1 MNLISLDEDENEIL
15 DISSIRN
22 LSNSYLQGILSFPF
36 SFQERRNME
45 YFDFEEPLPEIDSE
59 IFSNVFPNQIQRQS
73 DDNTYLFSVTGNNNS
88 NVVIPEID
96 LSENINILDVEE
108 IITLEGIDSTNFSLM
123 KPYSLEEIRNLLREN
138 KISNNIIGTI
148 KDCINPLDW
157 RRVGYFDIKIKRT
170 RKGIIKEEKD
180 EEKFLGRK
188 RKDDNKKGNHTRNDV
203 DNIMKKCKNTLFHN
217 VIEYV
222 ALVVNSLKSDK
233 KEEFLLLNL
242 SYEYIDILKKD
253 NELALFKMKL
263 KELVS
268 LDISS
273 KYSLIEDKEFNKK
286 NINKILKEE
295 RDNELLIN
303 LLNMTFGD
311 WIDVF
316 TLKKKI
322 EIEPKFKGLEKALK
336 EISDKNDEEYF
347 SRFIFFLFNYKN
359 YFQNKKGRRPKTKK
373 NNKKTKLNIVR
384 V

>member
-15 DISSIRN
+15 DINSIRN
-22 LSNSYLQGILSFPF
+22 LPNSYHQGILSFPF
-36 SFQERRNME
+36 LFQERRNME

-73 DDNTYLFSVTGNNNS
+73 DDNSYLFSVTGNNNS
-88 NVVIPEID
+88 NMVIPEID
-96 LSENINILDVEE
+96 LSENPNILDVEE
-108 IITLEGIDSTNFSLM
+108 IITLEGIDNTNFSLM

-157 RRVGYFDIKIKRT
+157 KRVGYFDIKIKRT

-180 EEKFLGRK
+180 EEKVLGRK
-188 RKDDNKKGNHTRNDV
+188 RKDDNQEGNHTRNDV

-273 KYSLIEDKEFNKK
+273 KYSLSEDKEFNKK

-295 RDNELLIN
+295 RDNEVLIN
-303 LLNMTFGD
+303 LLNMRFGD

-359 YFQNKKGRRPKTKK
+359 YFQNKKGRRPKTISDK
-373 NNKKTKLNIVR
+373 R
-384 V
+384 A

>member
-15 DISSIRN
+15 DINSIRN
-22 LSNSYLQGILSFPF
+22 LPNSYHQGILSFPF
-36 SFQERRNME
+36 LFQERRNME

-59 IFSNVFPNQIQRQS
+59 IFSNVFPNHIQRQS
-73 DDNTYLFSVTGNNNS
+73 DDNSYLFSVTGNNNS
-88 NVVIPEID
+88 NMVIPEID
-96 LSENINILDVEE
+96 LSENPNILDVEE
-108 IITLEGIDSTNFSLM
+108 ILTLEGIDNTNFSLM

-222 ALVVNSLKSDK
+222 ALVVNSLKSDQ

-295 RDNELLIN
+295 RDNEVLIN
-303 LLNMTFGD
+303 LLNMRFGD

-359 YFQNKKGRRPKTKK
+359 YFQNKKGRRPKTISDK
-373 NNKKTKLNIVR
+373 R
-384 V
+384 A

>member
-1 MNLISLDEDENEIL
+1 MFAIFVSLDEDENEIL
-15 DISSIRN
+15 DIKSIRN
-22 LSNSYLQGILSFPF
+22 LPNSYHQGILSFPF
-36 SFQERRNME
+36 LFQERRNME

-73 DDNTYLFSVTGNNNS
+73 DDNSYLFSVTGNNNS
-88 NVVIPEID
+88 NMVIPEID
-96 LSENINILDVEE
+96 LSENPNILDVEE
-108 IITLEGIDSTNFSLM
+108 IITLEGIDNTNFSLM

-295 RDNELLIN
+295 RDNEVLIN
-303 LLNMTFGD
+303 LLNMRFGD

-359 YFQNKKGRRPKTKK
+359 YFQNKKGRRPKTISDK
-373 NNKKTKLNIVR
+373 R
-384 V
+384 A

>member
-15 DISSIRN
+15 DINSIRN
-22 LSNSYLQGILSFPF
+22 LPNSYHQGILSFPF
-36 SFQERRNME
+36 LFQERRNME

-73 DDNTYLFSVTGNNNS
+73 DDNSYLFSVTGNNNS
-88 NVVIPEID
+88 NMVIPEID
-96 LSENINILDVEE
+96 LSENPNILDVEE

-157 RRVGYFDIKIKRT
+157 KRVGYFDIKIKRT

-295 RDNELLIN
+295 RDNEVLIN

-359 YFQNKKGRRPKTKK
+359 YFQNKKGRRPKTISDK
-373 NNKKTKLNIVR
+373 R
-384 V
+384 A

>member
-1 MNLISLDEDENEIL
+1 MNLISLDEDGNEIL
-15 DISSIRN
+15 DINSIRN
-22 LSNSYLQGILSFPF
+22 LPNSYHQGILSFPF
-36 SFQERRNME
+36 LFQERRNME

-88 NVVIPEID
+88 NMVIPEID
-96 LSENINILDVEE
+96 LSENPNILDVEE
-108 IITLEGIDSTNFSLM
+108 ILTLEGIDNTNFSLM

-359 YFQNKKGRRPKTKK
+359 YFQNKKGRRPKTISDK
-373 NNKKTKLNIVR
+373 R
-384 V
+384 A

>member
-15 DISSIRN
+15 DINSIRN
-22 LSNSYLQGILSFPF
+22 LPNPYHQGILSFPF
-36 SFQERRNME
+36 LFQERRNME
-45 YFDFEEPLPEIDSE
+45 YFNFEEPSPEIDSE

-73 DDNTYLFSVTGNNNS
+73 DDNSYLFSVTGNNNS
-88 NVVIPEID
+88 NMVIPEID
-96 LSENINILDVEE
+96 LSENPNILDVEE

-157 RRVGYFDIKIKRT
+157 KRVGYFDIKIKRT

-263 KELVS
+263 KDLVS

-295 RDNELLIN
+295 RDNEVLIN
-303 LLNMTFGD
+303 LLNMRFGD

-359 YFQNKKGRRPKTKK
+359 YFQNKKGRRPKTISDK
-373 NNKKTKLNIVR
+373 R
-384 V
+384 A

>member
-15 DISSIRN
+15 DINSIRN
-22 LSNSYLQGILSFPF
+22 LPNSYHQGILSFPF
-36 SFQERRNME
+36 LFQERRNME

-73 DDNTYLFSVTGNNNS
+73 DDNSYLFSVTGNNNS
-88 NVVIPEID
+88 NMVIPEID
-96 LSENINILDVEE
+96 LSENPNILDVEE
-108 IITLEGIDSTNFSLM
+108 ILTLEGIDNTNFSLM
-123 KPYSLEEIRNLLREN
+123 KPYNLKEIRNLLRKN

-295 RDNELLIN
+295 RGNELLIN

-359 YFQNKKGRRPKTKK
+359 YFQNKKGRRPKTISDK
-373 NNKKTKLNIVR
+373 R
-384 V
+384 A

>member
-22 LSNSYLQGILSFPF
+22 LSNSYLQGILTFPF

-73 DDNTYLFSVTGNNNS
+73 DDNSYLFSVTGNNNS
-88 NVVIPEID
+88 NMVIPEID
-96 LSENINILDVEE
+96 LSENPNILDVEE
-108 IITLEGIDSTNFSLM
+108 ILTLEGIDNTNFSLM

-138 KISNNIIGTI
+138 KISNNIIEKI

-253 NELALFKMKL
+253 NELALFNMKL

-295 RDNELLIN
+295 RDNEVLIN
-303 LLNMTFGD
+303 LLNMRFGD
-311 WIDVF
+311 RIDVF

-359 YFQNKKGRRPKTKK
+359 YFQNKKGRRPKTISDK
-373 NNKKTKLNIVR
+373 R
-384 V
+384 A

>member
-1 MNLISLDEDENEIL
+1 MNLLSIDEDEKEIL

-22 LSNSYLQGILSFPF
+22 LSNSYLQGISSFPF

-45 YFDFEEPLPEIDSE
+45 YFDFEEPWPEIDSE
-59 IFSNVFPNQIQRQS
+59 IFSNVFPNQIQGQS
-73 DDNTYLFSVTGNNNS
+73 KDNTYLFSATENNNP

-96 LSENINILDVEE
+96 LSENTNILDVEE
-108 IITLEGIDSTNFSLM
+108 ILTLEGINNTSISL
-123 KPYSLEEIRNLLREN
+123 KRPYSLEEIRNLLREN
-138 KISNNIIGTI
+138 EISNNIIEKI

-170 RKGIIKEEKD
+170 RTRNTNGLLIIKEEKV
-180 EEKFLGRK
+180 LGRK
-188 RKDDNKKGNHTRNDV
+188 RKDDNQEGNHTRNDV

-222 ALVVNSLKSDK
+222 ALIVNSLKSDQ
-233 KEEFLLLNL
+233 KEEFLLLKL

-263 KELVS
+263 KDLVS

-273 KYSLIEDKEFNKK
+273 KYSLSEDKEFNKK
-286 NINKILKEE
+286 NINKILEE
-295 RDNELLIN
+295 EKDNGILIN
-303 LLNMTFGD
+303 LLNMRFGD

-322 EIEPKFKGLEKALK
+322 EIAPKFKGLEKALK

-359 YFQNKKGRRPKTKK
+359 YFQNKKGRRPKT
-373 NNKKTKLNIVR
+373 NSNKR
-384 V
+384 A

>member
-15 DISSIRN
+15 DINSIRN
-22 LSNSYLQGILSFPF
+22 LPNSYHQGILSFPF
-36 SFQERRNME
+36 LFQERRNME
-45 YFDFEEPLPEIDSE
+45 YFDFEEPSPEIDSE

-73 DDNTYLFSVTGNNNS
+73 DDNSYLFSVTGNNNS
-88 NVVIPEID
+88 NMVIPEID
-96 LSENINILDVEE
+96 LSENPNILDVEE

-263 KELVS
+263 KDLVS

-295 RDNELLIN
+295 RDNEVLIN
-303 LLNMTFGD
+303 LLNMRFGD

-359 YFQNKKGRRPKTKK
+359 YFQNKKGRRPKTISDK
-373 NNKKTKLNIVR
+373 R
-384 V
+384 A

>member
-15 DISSIRN
+15 DINSIRN
-22 LSNSYLQGILSFPF
+22 LPNSYHQGILSFPF
-36 SFQERRNME
+36 LFQERRNME

-73 DDNTYLFSVTGNNNS
+73 DDNSYLFSVTGNNNS
-88 NVVIPEID
+88 NMVIPEID
-96 LSENINILDVEE
+96 LSENPNILDVEE

-157 RRVGYFDIKIKRT
+157 KRVGYFDIKIKRT

-263 KELVS
+263 KDLVS

-359 YFQNKKGRRPKTKK
+359 YFQNKKGRRPKTISDK
-373 NNKKTKLNIVR
+373 R
-384 V
+384 A

>member
-1 MNLISLDEDENEIL
+1 MFAIFVSLDEDENEIL

-22 LSNSYLQGILSFPF
+22 LSNSYLQGISSFPF

-59 IFSNVFPNQIQRQS
+59 IFSNVFPNQIQGQS
-73 DDNTYLFSVTGNNNS
+73 KDNTSLFSATENNNP

-108 IITLEGIDSTNFSLM
+108 ILTLEGINNTSISL
-123 KPYSLEEIRNLLREN
+123 KRPYSLEEIRNLLREN
-138 KISNNIIGTI
+138 EISNNIIEKI

-170 RKGIIKEEKD
+170 RTRNTNGLLIIKEEKV
-180 EEKFLGRK
+180 LGRK
-188 RKDDNKKGNHTRNDV
+188 RKDDNQEGNHTRNDV

-222 ALVVNSLKSDK
+222 ALIVNSLKSDK
-233 KEEFLLLNL
+233 KEEFLLLKL

-263 KELVS
+263 KDLVS

-273 KYSLIEDKEFNKK
+273 KYSLSEDKEFNKK

-322 EIEPKFKGLEKALK
+322 EIDPKFKGLEKALK

-359 YFQNKKGRRPKTKK
+359 YFQNKKGRRPKT
-373 NNKKTKLNIVR
+373 NSNKR
-384 V
+384 A

>member
-15 DISSIRN
+15 DINSIRN
-22 LSNSYLQGILSFPF
+22 LPNSYHQGILSFPF
-36 SFQERRNME
+36 LFQERRNME

-73 DDNTYLFSVTGNNNS
+73 DDNSYLFSVTGNNNS
-88 NVVIPEID
+88 NMVIPEID
-96 LSENINILDVEE
+96 LSENPNILDVEE
-108 IITLEGIDSTNFSLM
+108 ILTLEGIDNTNFSLM
-123 KPYSLEEIRNLLREN
+123 KPYNLKEIRNLLREN

-295 RDNELLIN
+295 RDNEVLIN
-303 LLNMTFGD
+303 LLNMRFGD

-359 YFQNKKGRRPKTKK
+359 YFQNKKGRRPKT
-373 NNKKTKLNIVR
+373 NSNKR
-384 V
+384 A

>member
-15 DISSIRN
+15 DINSIRN
-22 LSNSYLQGILSFPF
+22 LPNPYHQGILSFPF
-36 SFQERRNME
+36 LFQERRNME
-45 YFDFEEPLPEIDSE
+45 YFNFEEPSPEIDSE

-96 LSENINILDVEE
+96 LSENPNILDVEE

-157 RRVGYFDIKIKRT
+157 KRVGYFDIKIKRT

-263 KELVS
+263 KDLVS

-295 RDNELLIN
+295 RDNEVLIN
-303 LLNMTFGD
+303 LLNMRFGD

-359 YFQNKKGRRPKTKK
+359 YFQNKKGRRPKTISDK
-373 NNKKTKLNIVR
+373 R
-384 V
+384 A

>member
-15 DISSIRN
+15 DINSIRN
-22 LSNSYLQGILSFPF
+22 LPNSYHQGILSFPF
-36 SFQERRNME
+36 LFQERRNME

-88 NVVIPEID
+88 NMVIPEID
-96 LSENINILDVEE
+96 LSENPNILDVEE
-108 IITLEGIDSTNFSLM
+108 ILTLEGIDNTNFSLM

-157 RRVGYFDIKIKRT
+157 KRVGYFDIKIKRT

-188 RKDDNKKGNHTRNDV
+188 RKDDNQEGNHTRNDV

-295 RDNELLIN
+295 RDNEVLIN
-303 LLNMTFGD
+303 LLNMRFGD

-359 YFQNKKGRRPKTKK
+359 YFQNKKGRRPKTISDK
-373 NNKKTKLNIVR
+373 R
-384 V
+384 A

>member
-15 DISSIRN
+15 DINSIRN
-22 LSNSYLQGILSFPF
+22 LPNSYHQGILSFPF
-36 SFQERRNME
+36 LFQERRNME
-45 YFDFEEPLPEIDSE
+45 YFDFEEPLQEIDSE

-73 DDNTYLFSVTGNNNS
+73 DDNSYLFSVTGNNNS
-88 NVVIPEID
+88 NMVIPEID
-96 LSENINILDVEE
+96 LSENPNILDVEE

-157 RRVGYFDIKIKRT
+157 KRVGYFDIKIKRT

-263 KELVS
+263 KDLVS

-295 RDNELLIN
+295 RDNEVLIN
-303 LLNMTFGD
+303 LLNMRFGD

-359 YFQNKKGRRPKTKK
+359 YFQNKKGRRPKTISDK
-373 NNKKTKLNIVR
+373 R
-384 V
+384 A

>member
-15 DISSIRN
+15 DINSIRN
-22 LSNSYLQGILSFPF
+22 LPNSYHQGILSFPF
-36 SFQERRNME
+36 LFQERRNME
-45 YFDFEEPLPEIDSE
+45 YFNFEEPSPEIDSE

-88 NVVIPEID
+88 NMVIPEID
-96 LSENINILDVEE
+96 LSENINILDIEE
-108 IITLEGIDSTNFSLM
+108 ILTLEGIDNTNFSLM

-157 RRVGYFDIKIKRT
+157 KRVGYFDIKIKRT

-222 ALVVNSLKSDK
+222 ALIVNSLKSDK

-295 RDNELLIN
+295 RDNEVLIN
-303 LLNMTFGD
+303 LLNMRFGD

-359 YFQNKKGRRPKTKK
+359 YFQNKKGRRPKT
-373 NNKKTKLNIVR
+373 NSNKR
-384 V
+384 A

>member
-15 DISSIRN
+15 DINSIRN
-22 LSNSYLQGILSFPF
+22 LPNPYHQGILSFPF
-36 SFQERRNME
+36 LFQERRNME
-45 YFDFEEPLPEIDSE
+45 YFDFEEPSPEIDSE

-73 DDNTYLFSVTGNNNS
+73 DDNSYLFSVTGNNNS
-88 NVVIPEID
+88 NMVIPEID
-96 LSENINILDVEE
+96 LSENPNILDVEE
-108 IITLEGIDSTNFSLM
+108 ILTLEGIDNTNFSLM
-123 KPYSLEEIRNLLREN
+123 KPYNLKEIRNLLREN

-157 RRVGYFDIKIKRT
+157 KRVGYFDIKIKRT

-253 NELALFKMKL
+253 NELALFNMKL

-295 RDNELLIN
+295 RDNEVLIN
-303 LLNMTFGD
+303 LLNMRFGD

-359 YFQNKKGRRPKTKK
+359 YFQNKKGRRPKT
-373 NNKKTKLNIVR
+373 NSNKR
-384 V
+384 A

>member
-15 DISSIRN
+15 DINSIRN
-22 LSNSYLQGILSFPF
+22 LPNPYHQGILSFPF
-36 SFQERRNME
+36 LFQERRNME

-88 NVVIPEID
+88 NMVIPEID
-96 LSENINILDVEE
+96 LSENTNILDVEE
-108 IITLEGIDSTNFSLM
+108 IITLEGIDNTNFSLM

-157 RRVGYFDIKIKRT
+157 KRVGYFDIKIKRT

-253 NELALFKMKL
+253 NELTLFKMKL
-263 KELVS
+263 KDLVS

-295 RDNELLIN
+295 RDNEVLIN
-303 LLNMTFGD
+303 LLNMRFGD

-322 EIEPKFKGLEKALK
+322 EIDPKFKGLEKALK

-359 YFQNKKGRRPKTKK
+359 YFQNKKGRRPKT
-373 NNKKTKLNIVR
+373 NSNKR
-384 V
+384 A

>member
-15 DISSIRN
+15 DINFIRK
-22 LSNSYLQGILSFPF
+22 LPNSVHRGILSFPF
-36 SFQERRNME
+36 LLQERRNME

-88 NVVIPEID
+88 NMVIPEID
-96 LSENINILDVEE
+96 LSENPNILDVEE
-108 IITLEGIDSTNFSLM
+108 ILTLEGIDNTNFSLM
-123 KPYSLEEIRNLLREN
+123 KPYNLKEIRNLLRKN

-157 RRVGYFDIKIKRT
+157 KRVGYFDIKIKRT
-170 RKGIIKEEKD
+170 RKGIIKEEKE

-222 ALVVNSLKSDK
+222 ALVVNSLKSDQ
-233 KEEFLLLNL
+233 KEEFLLLKL

-295 RDNELLIN
+295 RDNEVLIN
-303 LLNMTFGD
+303 LLNMRFGD

-359 YFQNKKGRRPKTKK
+359 YFQNKKGRRPKTISDK
-373 NNKKTKLNIVR
+373 R
-384 V
+384 A

>member
-15 DISSIRN
+15 DINSIRN
-22 LSNSYLQGILSFPF
+22 LPNSYHQGILSFPF
-36 SFQERRNME
+36 LFQERRNME

-73 DDNTYLFSVTGNNNS
+73 DDNSYLFSVTGNNNS
-88 NVVIPEID
+88 NMVIPEID
-96 LSENINILDVEE
+96 LSENPNILDVEE

-157 RRVGYFDIKIKRT
+157 KRVGYFDIKIKRT

-263 KELVS
+263 KDLVS

-295 RDNELLIN
+295 RDNEVLIN
-303 LLNMTFGD
+303 LLNMRFGD

-359 YFQNKKGRRPKTKK
+359 YFQNKKGRRPKTISDK
-373 NNKKTKLNIVR
+373 R
-384 V
+384 A

>member
-15 DISSIRN
+15 DINSIRN
-22 LSNSYLQGILSFPF
+22 LPNSYHQGILSFPF
-36 SFQERRNME
+36 LFQERRNME

-88 NVVIPEID
+88 NMVIPEID
-96 LSENINILDVEE
+96 LSENPNILDVEE
-108 IITLEGIDSTNFSLM
+108 IITLEGIDNTNFSLM

-222 ALVVNSLKSDK
+222 ALIVNSLKSDK
-233 KEEFLLLNL
+233 KEEFILLNL

-263 KELVS
+263 KDLVS

-273 KYSLIEDKEFNKK
+273 KYSLSEDKEFNKK

-295 RDNELLIN
+295 RDNEVLIN
-303 LLNMTFGD
+303 LLNMRFGD

-347 SRFIFFLFNYKN
+347 SLFIFFLFNYKN
-359 YFQNKKGRRPKTKK
+359 YFQNKKGKRPKT
-373 NNKKTKLNIVR
+373 NSNKR
-384 V
+384 E

>member
-1 MNLISLDEDENEIL
+1 
-15 DISSIRN
+15 
-22 LSNSYLQGILSFPF
+22 
-36 SFQERRNME
+36 ME

-88 NVVIPEID
+88 NMVIPEID
-96 LSENINILDVEE
+96 LSENPNIFDVEE
-108 IITLEGIDSTNFSLM
+108 IITLEGIDNTNFSLM

-180 EEKFLGRK
+180 EEKFRGRK

-295 RDNELLIN
+295 RDNEVLIN
-303 LLNMTFGD
+303 LLNMRFGD

-359 YFQNKKGRRPKTKK
+359 YFQNKKGRRPKT
-373 NNKKTKLNIVR
+373 NSNKSA
-384 V
+384 

>member
-15 DISSIRN
+15 DINSIRN
-22 LSNSYLQGILSFPF
+22 LPNSYHQGILSFPF
-36 SFQERRNME
+36 LFQERRNME

-73 DDNTYLFSVTGNNNS
+73 DDNSYLFSVTGNNNS
-88 NVVIPEID
+88 NMVIPEID
-96 LSENINILDVEE
+96 LSENPNILDVEE
-108 IITLEGIDSTNFSLM
+108 IITLEGIDNTNFSLM

-157 RRVGYFDIKIKRT
+157 KRVGYFDIKIKRT

-222 ALVVNSLKSDK
+222 SLVVNSLKSDK

-263 KELVS
+263 KDLVS

-295 RDNELLIN
+295 RDNEVLIN
-303 LLNMTFGD
+303 LLNMRFGD

-359 YFQNKKGRRPKTKK
+359 YFQNKKGRRPKTSGGE
-373 NNKKTKLNIVR
+373 R
-384 V
+384 A

>member
-15 DISSIRN
+15 DINSIRN
-22 LSNSYLQGILSFPF
+22 LPNSYHQGILSFPF
-36 SFQERRNME
+36 LFQERRNME
-45 YFDFEEPLPEIDSE
+45 YFDFEEHLPEIDSE

-73 DDNTYLFSVTGNNNS
+73 DDNSYLFSVTGNNNS
-88 NVVIPEID
+88 NMVIPEID
-96 LSENINILDVEE
+96 LSENPNILDVEE

-157 RRVGYFDIKIKRT
+157 KRVGYFDIKIKRT

-222 ALVVNSLKSDK
+222 ALIVNSLKSEQ

-263 KELVS
+263 KDLVS

-359 YFQNKKGRRPKTKK
+359 YFQNKKGRRPKTSGGE
-373 NNKKTKLNIVR
+373 R
-384 V
+384 A

>member
-15 DISSIRN
+15 DINFIRK
-22 LSNSYLQGILSFPF
+22 LPNSVHRGILSFPF
-36 SFQERRNME
+36 LLQERRNME
-45 YFDFEEPLPEIDSE
+45 YFDFEEHLPEIDSE

-88 NVVIPEID
+88 NMVIPEID
-96 LSENINILDVEE
+96 LSENPNILDVEE
-108 IITLEGIDSTNFSLM
+108 ILTLEGIDNTNFSLM
-123 KPYSLEEIRNLLREN
+123 KPYNLKEIRNLLRKN

-157 RRVGYFDIKIKRT
+157 KRVGYFDIKIKRT
-170 RKGIIKEEKD
+170 RKGIIKEEKE

-263 KELVS
+263 KDLVS

-303 LLNMTFGD
+303 LLNMRFGD

-359 YFQNKKGRRPKTKK
+359 YFQNKKGRRPKTISDK
-373 NNKKTKLNIVR
+373 R
-384 V
+384 A

>member
-15 DISSIRN
+15 DINSIRN
-22 LSNSYLQGILSFPF
+22 LPNSYHQGILSFPF
-36 SFQERRNME
+36 LFQERRNME
-45 YFDFEEPLPEIDSE
+45 YFDFEEPLQEIDSE

-73 DDNTYLFSVTGNNNS
+73 DDNSYLFSVTGNNNS
-88 NVVIPEID
+88 NMVIPEID
-96 LSENINILDVEE
+96 LSENPNILDVEE
-108 IITLEGIDSTNFSLM
+108 ILTLEGIDNTNFSLM

-263 KELVS
+263 KDLVS

-295 RDNELLIN
+295 RDNEVLIN
-303 LLNMTFGD
+303 LLNMRFGD

-322 EIEPKFKGLEKALK
+322 EIDPKFKGLEKALK

-359 YFQNKKGRRPKTKK
+359 YFQNKKGRRPKTISDK
-373 NNKKTKLNIVR
+373 R
-384 V
+384 A

>member
-15 DISSIRN
+15 DINSIRN
-22 LSNSYLQGILSFPF
+22 LPNSYHQGILSFPF
-36 SFQERRNME
+36 LFQERRNME
-45 YFDFEEPLPEIDSE
+45 YFDFEEPLQEIDSE

-73 DDNTYLFSVTGNNNS
+73 GDNTYLFSVTGNNNS
-88 NVVIPEID
+88 NMVIPEID
-96 LSENINILDVEE
+96 LSENPNILDVEE
-108 IITLEGIDSTNFSLM
+108 ILNLEGIDNTNFSLM
-123 KPYSLEEIRNLLREN
+123 KPYNLKEIRNLLREN

-295 RDNELLIN
+295 RDNEVLIN
-303 LLNMTFGD
+303 LLNMRFGD

-359 YFQNKKGRRPKTKK
+359 YFQNKKGRRPKTISDK
-373 NNKKTKLNIVR
+373 R
-384 V
+384 A

>member
-15 DISSIRN
+15 DINSIRN
-22 LSNSYLQGILSFPF
+22 LPNSYHQGILSFPF
-36 SFQERRNME
+36 LFQERRNME

-88 NVVIPEID
+88 NMVIPEID
-96 LSENINILDVEE
+96 LSENPNILDVEE
-108 IITLEGIDSTNFSLM
+108 IITLEGIDNTNFSLM

-222 ALVVNSLKSDK
+222 SLVVNSLKSDK

-263 KELVS
+263 KDLVS

-295 RDNELLIN
+295 RDNEVLIN
-303 LLNMTFGD
+303 LLNMRFGD

-359 YFQNKKGRRPKTKK
+359 YFQNKKGRRPKTSGGE
-373 NNKKTKLNIVR
+373 R
-384 V
+384 A

>member
-15 DISSIRN
+15 DINSIRN
-22 LSNSYLQGILSFPF
+22 LPNSYHQGILSFPF
-36 SFQERRNME
+36 LFQERRNME

-73 DDNTYLFSVTGNNNS
+73 DDNSYLFSVTGNNNS
-88 NVVIPEID
+88 NMVIPEID
-96 LSENINILDVEE
+96 LSENPNILDVEE
-108 IITLEGIDSTNFSLM
+108 IITLEGIDNTNFSLM

-295 RDNELLIN
+295 RDNEVLIN
-303 LLNMTFGD
+303 LLNMRFGD

-359 YFQNKKGRRPKTKK
+359 YFQNKKGRRPKTISDK
-373 NNKKTKLNIVR
+373 R
-384 V
+384 A

>member
-15 DISSIRN
+15 DINSIRN
-22 LSNSYLQGILSFPF
+22 LPNSYHQGILSFPF
-36 SFQERRNME
+36 LFQERRNME

-73 DDNTYLFSVTGNNNS
+73 DDNSYLFSVTGNNNS
-88 NVVIPEID
+88 NMVIPEID
-96 LSENINILDVEE
+96 LSENPNILDVEE
-108 IITLEGIDSTNFSLM
+108 IITLEGIDNTNFSLM

-138 KISNNIIGTI
+138 EISNNIIEKI

-295 RDNELLIN
+295 RDNEVLIN
-303 LLNMTFGD
+303 LLNMRFGD

-359 YFQNKKGRRPKTKK
+359 YFQNKKGRRPKTSGGE
-373 NNKKTKLNIVR
+373 R
-384 V
+384 A